1 MMNKK
6 VLALLVSALLV
17 LLACNVS
24 GKEPAAAGT
33 FYPSDRKELKETVVN
48 FLSKAQKIPAN
59 GRLIAIVSPHA
70 GYRYSGQVAA
80 YGYKEIEGRDIRRVI
95 IIGPSHYVGFKG
107 ASVYTKGKFS
117 TPLGDVKIDEK
128 AAGSLID
135 EKADIRFYPDAF
147 EKEHS
152 LEVQL
157 PFLQTVLK
165 DFTIV
170 PIVVG
175 SPTQQ
180 TFDRLVEKLAA
191 LLDEKTM
198 LVASSDLSHYH
209 DYDRAKVM
217 DSKIISAVERLSVV
231 DAGNLLQS
239 GESEMCGAYPV
250 LITMEAV
257 RRAGA
262 DLGVLFKYANSG
274 DVTGDKTR
282 VVGYSSIGFFKSP
295 YTEEERKELL
305 ALAKNTIRTYVT
317 TGKEPRVDIKNPKFK
332 SYGAVFVTITE
343 KGSLRGCIGN
353 IQAVMPLYQSVIK
366 NAVAACSADPRFP
379 PMTKDELK
387 DIEVEISILSP
398 LKPLKDVRDIQIGK
412 HGLVIRKDGRS
423 GIFLPQVATEFG
435 WNRETFL
442 EKLCTK
448 AGLPAGS
455 WKNADLYTFTAE
467 IIK

>member
-6 VLALLVSALLV
+6 FLALLVSALLIFF
-17 LLACNVS
+17 ACNVS
-24 GKEPAAAGT
+24 GKEPSAAGT
-33 FYPSDRKELKETVVN
+33 FYPSDQKELKETVKT
-48 FLSKAQKIPAN
+48 FLSKVRKVPAN

-70 GYRYSGQVAA
+70 GYSYSGQVAA
-80 YGYKEIEGRDIRRVI
+80 YGYKQIEGRDIRRVI

-107 ASVYTKGKFS
+107 ASVYTKGQFR

-128 AAGSLID
+128 AAGNLLD
-135 EKADIRFYPDAF
+135 ERADIRFYPEAF

-152 LEVQL
+152 VEVQL

-175 SPTQQ
+175 SPTRQ
-180 TFDRLVEKLAA
+180 TFDRLVEKLAD
-191 LLDEKTM
+191 LIDEKTL

-209 DYDRAKVM
+209 DYDRAKDM
-217 DSKIISAVERLSVV
+217 DSKIISAVERLSVT
-231 DAGNLLQS
+231 DASNLVQS
-239 GESEMCGAYPV
+239 GEAEMCGAYPV
-250 LITMEAV
+250 IITMEAA
-257 RRAGA
+257 RMAGA
-262 DLGVLFKYANSG
+262 DMGVIFKYANSG

-282 VVGYSSIGFFKSP
+282 VVGYSSIGLFKAP
-295 YTEEERKELL
+295 YTKEEKKELL
-305 ALAKNTIRTYVT
+305 ALAKKTIQTYVT
-317 TGKEPRVDIKNPKFK
+317 TGKTPAVDIKNPKFK
-332 SYGAVFVTITE
+332 SDGAVFVTIKE
-343 KGSLRGCIGN
+343 NGALRGCIGN
-353 IQAVMPLYQSVIK
+353 IQPVMALYQSVIK

-387 DIEVEISILSP
+387 HTEIEITILSP
-398 LKPLKDVRDIQIGK
+398 LKPLKDVKDIQVGK

-442 EKLCTK
+442 ENLCTK

-455 WKNADLYTFTAE
+455 WKDADLYTFTAE

>member
-1 MMNKK
+1 MNKK
-6 VLALLVSALLV
+6 VSILLATALLLCT
-17 LLACNVS
+17 CNVS
-24 GKEPAAAGT
+24 AKEPSAAGT
-33 FYPSDRKELKETVVN
+33 FYPSDKKELREMVET
-48 FLSKAQKIPAN
+48 FLSKAQRVPVN

-70 GYRYSGQVAA
+70 GYKYSGQVAA

-95 IIGPSHYVGFKG
+95 IIGPSHYVGFRG
-107 ASVYTKGKFS
+107 ASVYTKGDFK
-117 TPLGDVKIDEK
+117 TPLGNMKIDEK
-128 AAGSLID
+128 AAESLLD
-135 EKADIRFYPDAF
+135 EKSDVKFYPEAF

-157 PFLQTVLK
+157 PFLQTVLRNV
-165 DFTIV
+165 TIV

-180 TFDRLVEKLAA
+180 TFDRLVEKLAN
-191 LLDEKTM
+191 LLDEKTL

-217 DSKIISAVERLSVV
+217 DKKIISAVERLSVS
-231 DAGNLLQS
+231 DAGNLLRA
-239 GESEMCGAYPV
+239 GESEMCGAYAV
-250 LITMEAV
+250 IISMEAA
-257 RRAGA
+257 RRAGTNM
-262 DLGVLFKYANSG
+262 GVVFKYANSG
-274 DVTGDKTR
+274 DVTGDKTS
-282 VVGYSSIGFFKSP
+282 VVGYSSIGLFRAP
-295 YTEEERKELL
+295 LTIEERRELL
-305 ALAKNTIRTYVT
+305 ALAKKTISTYVT
-317 TGKEPRVDIKNPKFK
+317 TGKEPDVDIKNPKFRAD
-332 SYGAVFVTITE
+332 GAVFVTITE

-353 IQAVMPLYQSVIK
+353 IEPVMPLYQSVIK
-366 NAVAACSADPRFP
+366 NAVAASSADPRFP
-379 PMTKDELK
+379 PMTKEELK

-398 LKPLKDVRDIQIGK
+398 LKPLRDVRDIQVGK
-412 HGLVIRKDGRS
+412 QGLVIRKDGRS

-442 EKLCTK
+442 EKLCAK

>member
-6 VLALLVSALLV
+6 VSTLLVSALLV
-17 LLACNVS
+17 LFACNVS
-24 GKEPAAAGT
+24 GKEPSAAGS
-33 FYPSDRKELKETVVN
+33 FYPSDKKELKGMVET
-48 FLSKAQKIPAN
+48 FLSKAQKVPDS
-59 GRLIAIVSPHA
+59 GRLIAIISPHA

-80 YGYKEIEGRDIRRVI
+80 YGYKEIKGRDIRRVI
-95 IIGPSHYVGFKG
+95 LIGPSHYVEFKG
-107 ASVYTKGKFS
+107 ASIYTKGKFR
-117 TPLGDVKIDEK
+117 TPLGDVKIDER
-128 AAGSLID
+128 AAESLLD
-135 EKADIRFYPDAF
+135 EKADLKFYPDAF

-175 SPTQQ
+175 SPTQ
-180 TFDRLVEKLAA
+180 KLAD
-191 LLDEKTM
+191 LLDEKTL

-209 DYDRAKVM
+209 DYDRAKGM

-231 DAGNLLQS
+231 DARNLLQA

-250 LITMEAV
+250 IITMEAA

-262 DLGVLFKYANSG
+262 DLGVLLNYANSG
-274 DVTGDKTR
+274 DVTGDKTT
-282 VVGYSSIGFFKSP
+282 VVGYSSIGLFEAP
-295 YTEEERKELL
+295 YTKKERKELL
-305 ALAKNTIRTYVT
+305 GLARKTIRTYVT
-317 TGKEPRVDIKNPKFK
+317 TGKAPEVDIKNPKFK
-332 SYGAVFVTITE
+332 SDGAVFVTITE
-343 KGSLRGCIGN
+343 KGALRGCIGN
-353 IQAVMPLYQSVIK
+353 IQPVMPLYQSVIK

-379 PMTKDELK
+379 RMTKDELK
-387 DIEVEISILSP
+387 DMEVEISVLSP
-398 LKPLKDVRDIQIGK
+398 LKPLKDVRDIQVGK

-448 AGLPAGS
+448 AGLPEGS
-455 WKNADLYTFTAE
+455 WKDADLYTFTAE